1 MDKLTMAPFLPSK
14 NPAFLL
20 KPPQNFPDFHP
31 LMTSI
36 FVAASMNSASRGQ
49 LN

>member
-1 MDKLTMAPFLPSK
+1 MDKLTMTPFLPSK

-20 KPPQNFPDFHP
+20 KPLQNFPDFHR
-31 LMTSI
+31 LMMSI
-36 FVAASMNSASRGQ
+36 FAGASMQ